1 MAPDTRLTPH
11 GPPLLSWL
19 PSPMASIFPGRR
31 TAISIPSERPPSAG
45 PPCLVIISGQD
56 MGRRYELGK
65 EEVSIG
71 RADNCTICV
80 NADQVSR
87 RHALIQAVLGRYYIV
102 DNQSTN
108 GTFVNEQ
115 KVERAKLLDGDQIR
129 VGKTVLKYTES
140 PVEQRYFEHVFN
152 LASMDA
158 LTGAFNKRYFDETF
172 DKEVLRA
179 QQSVSPLSL
188 VLLDIDHFK
197 KINDG
202 HGHPAG
208 DAVLKSVASAIA
220 SQLRDGDALYRVG
233 GEEFALVLG
242 ATRCDQAVLAAE
254 ATRGLVAGMVT
265 DFMGARISATLSLG
279 VAELLPDE
287 QPAALYQRAD
297 EKLYAAKRG
306 GRNRVVA

>member
-1 MAPDTRLTPH
+1 
-11 GPPLLSWL
+11 
-19 PSPMASIFPGRR
+19 
-31 TAISIPSERPPSAG
+31 
-45 PPCLVIISGQD
+45 

-71 RADNCTICV
+71 RADDCTICV

-87 RHALIQAVLGRYYIV
+87 RHALIQAVLGRYYII
-102 DNQSTN
+102 DNRSTN

-172 DKEVLRA
+172 DKDVLRA
-179 QQSVSPLSL
+179 QQGVSPLSL

-220 SQLRDGDALYRVG
+220 SQLREGDALYRVG
-233 GEEFALVLG
+233 GEEFALVLS
-242 ATRCDQAVLAAE
+242 ATSCDQAVLAAE

-265 DFMGARISATLSLG
+265 DFMGTRISATLSLG